1 MSEVFVL
8 QHLYR
13 ACDGDEESKLLGVY
27 SSRQFAHRAAQRFG
41 RQPGFREYAEIVSDG
56 DGDGF
61 YIQVYR
67 LDQDSDGGWSE
78 GFVRE

>member
-13 ACDGDEESKLLGVY
+13 ACDGDEESKLPGVY
-27 SSRQFAHRAAQRFG
+27 SSRQLAHRAAQRFG
-41 RQPGFREYAEIVSDG
+41 RQPGFREHPEIVAGG

-61 YIQVYR
+61 YIQAYR
-67 LDQDSDGGWSE
+67 LEQDSDGWSE